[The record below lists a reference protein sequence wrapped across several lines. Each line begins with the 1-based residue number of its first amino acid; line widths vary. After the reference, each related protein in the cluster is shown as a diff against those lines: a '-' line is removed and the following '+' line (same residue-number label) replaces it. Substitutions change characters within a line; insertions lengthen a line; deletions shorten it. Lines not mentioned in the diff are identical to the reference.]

1 MRFISLSTE
10 PARKRFAYIVF
21 FAFVALTTLADAAV
35 TPVKSPNDD
44 NKYRYLTLDN
54 GLEVLL
60 VSDPD
65 SDKAAASLDVAVG
78 SGDDPEDRAGL
89 SHFLEHMLFLGT
101 EKYPEPGEYQ
111 QFIKSHGGSHNA
123 FTAFQDTNYFFDV
136 QARFL
141 EPALDRFAQQFSA
154 PLFTAELVE
163 RERRAVH
170 SEFSSGL
177 KDDGRRI
184 YAAKKAAANPEH
196 AFSQFS
202 VGNLT
207 TLEDTEANPLRPDLL
222 EFWRNHYSADIMTLA
237 VYGPQSLDE
246 LEAMVRPRF
255 SEIENRNLEP
265 ASHNQPLYRPEAL
278 PARLEVESLKELRR
292 LTLTFPI
299 PSQRDHYRAKPSS
312 YVSNLLGHEG
322 PGSLFDVLRQE
333 GLVESLSAG
342 GGLETASHSTLEL
355 SMSLT
360 PAGLERQDQ
369 VISLAFDYID
379 KIRDKGISE
388 RRFEEMQRLAQID
401 FRFRETPTAIQQVM
415 QLSMQMHH
423 VAPED
428 VLQAPYMMER
438 FAPELYREILS
449 ELRPD
454 NTLVTVVAPRKPE
467 GEVQKTRWYEAVYS
481 LEQTTPKAL
490 RQPEL
495 PELADRLAL
504 PDENPFIPE
513 ELAMVAGETMPVP
526 KELAPLPRDMD
537 GLEVWYARDTRFD
550 TPKANV
556 YLSLRSPLPLASPR
570 NHVLMQLLVD
580 AINTNLNAWAYPAR
594 LAGLDYAVY
603 PHLRGITVRVG
614 GYNDKLHTLYSR
626 ILAQVADPVLDQ
638 QRFDIARN
646 QLVEGLLNQAKERPV
661 EQTSN
666 FLQSA
671 LIQGTWTT
679 DEKLAAARDVSLS
692 DLKDFSAQFLKE
704 LDPVMLAHGN
714 LTLASALN
722 LSRLTRAVVLEDTRM
737 VTVERS
743 AVRDLPAGQT
753 EVSLQVEHPDTG
765 YLLYL
770 QGNNTEMD
778 TRAHYRLL
786 GQIVSSPFYEEI
798 RTTRQLGYVVYAT
811 PYEMLETPALGF
823 VIQSP
828 EASGSALDEAVRAF
842 SGQFQQT
849 LSGFTEAELSREKQA
864 VVGRLLEKDRTL
876 SEVSER
882 YWREIDRNQ
891 TKFNSRELLA
901 DAVQRTRLDQ
911 LQALY
916 ESAVMERQAALR
928 IVTSPEPGN
937 ADQKMEMLRD
947 QPPVE

>member
-1 MRFISLSTE
+1 MRFTPSPTE
-10 PARKRFAYIVF
+10 SARKRLS
-21 FAFVALTTLADAAV
+21 FVLLILLTALAPLANAAV
-35 TPVKSPNDD
+35 TPLKSPNDD
-44 NKYRYLTLDN
+44 NRYRYLTLDN

-65 SDKAAASLDVAVG
+65 SDKAAASLNVSVG
-78 SGDDPEDRAGL
+78 SGDDPADRAGMA
-89 SHFLEHMLFLGT
+89 HFLEHMLFLGT

-123 FTAFQDTNYFFDV
+123 FTAFQDTNYFFDI
-136 QARFL
+136 QASFL

-154 PLFTAELVE
+154 PLFTPALVE

-177 KDDGRRI
+177 RDDGRRI

-196 AFSQFS
+196 AFSKFS
-202 VGNLT
+202 VGNIT
-207 TLEDTEANPLRPDLL
+207 TLEDTETNPLRPDLL
-222 EFWRNHYSADIMTLA
+222 EFWRNHYSANIMHLA

-255 SEIENRNLEP
+255 TEIENRKLEP
-265 ASHNQPLYRPEAL
+265 MVHDQPIYRPGSL
-278 PARLEVESLKELRR
+278 PSRLEVEALKDLRR

-299 PSQRDHYRAKPSS
+299 PSQREHYRSKPGH

-322 PGSLFDVLRQE
+322 PGSLFDVLRRE

-342 GGLETASHSTLEL
+342 SGLETGSHSTLEL
-355 SMSLT
+355 SMTLT
-360 PAGLERQDQ
+360 PEGLEHQDR
-369 VISLAFDYID
+369 VTSLAFDYID
-379 KIRDKGISE
+379 KVRDQGISE

-401 FRFRETPTAIQQVM
+401 FRFRETPTPIQQVM
-415 QLSMQMHH
+415 QLSMQMQH

-428 VLQAPYMMER
+428 VLRAPYLMER
-438 FAPELYREILS
+438 FAPELYREILA

-454 NTLVTVVAPRKPE
+454 NALVTVVAPRKPD
-467 GEVQKTRWYEAVYS
+467 GEVQKTRWYRTVYKV
-481 LEQTTPKAL
+481 EPTTAQAL
-490 RQPEL
+490 RQPDL
-495 PELADRLAL
+495 PKLAAELAL
-504 PDENPFIPE
+504 PDANPFIPE
-513 ELAMVAGETMPVP
+513 ELEMVAGETMAAP
-526 KELAPLPRDMD
+526 KELAPLPRDLD
-537 GLEVWYARDTRFD
+537 GLELWYARDTRFD

-556 YLSLRSPLPLASPR
+556 YLSLRSPLPLASAR
-570 NHVLMQLLVD
+570 NHVLVQLLVD

-603 PHLRGITVRVG
+603 PHLRGVTIRVG
-614 GYNDKLHTLYSR
+614 GYSDKLHTLFSR
-626 ILAQVADPVLDQ
+626 ILAQVADPMLDQ
-638 QRFDIARN
+638 QRFEIARN
-646 QLVEGLLNQAKERPV
+646 QLVESLLNQAKERPV
-661 EQTSN
+661 EQASN

-679 DEKLAAARDVSLS
+679 DEKLAAARDVSLEE
-692 DLKDFSAQFLKE
+692 LKAFSGRFLDQ
-704 LDPVMLAHGN
+704 LDPVMLTHGN

-722 LSRLTRAVVLEDTRM
+722 LSRLTRAVVLEDTEM
-737 VTVERS
+737 VTVNRS
-743 AVRDLPAGQT
+743 GVRDLPAGET

-770 QGNNTEMD
+770 QGSNTEME
-778 TRAHYRLL
+778 TRARYRLL

-828 EASGSALDEAVRAF
+828 EATGPALDQAVREF
-842 SGQFQQT
+842 SGQFRQT
-849 LSGFTEAELSREKQA
+849 LTGLTDAELEREKQA
-864 VVGRLLEKDRTL
+864 VVSRLLEQDRTL

-891 TKFNSRELLA
+891 TGFNSRELLA
-901 DAVQRTRLDQ
+901 DAVQRTGLDQ

-916 ESAVMERQAALR
+916 ESAVMERNQALR
-928 IVTSPEPGN
+928 IITSPEPGN
-937 ADQKMEMLRD
+937 AEQKMEMLRD
-947 QPPVE
+947 QPPVD

>member
-1 MRFISLSTE
+1 MRFKPLLTQGAVLRLAAVILLVLS
-10 PARKRFAYIVF
+10 
-21 FAFVALTTLADAAV
+21 ALAEAAV

-44 NKYRYLTLDN
+44 NLYRYLTLDN

-78 SGDDPEDRAGL
+78 SGDDPEDRAGMA
-89 SHFLEHMLFLGT
+89 HFLEHMLFLGT

-136 QARFL
+136 QAEFL

-154 PLFTAELVE
+154 PLFTEALVE

-170 SEFSSGL
+170 SEFSASL

-184 YAAKKAAANPEH
+184 YAAKKAVANPEH

-207 TLEDTEANPLRPDLL
+207 TLEDTQANPLRPDLL

-237 VYGPQSLDE
+237 VYGPQSLDQ

-255 SEIENRNLEP
+255 AKIENRNLEP
-265 ASHNQPLYRPEAL
+265 AAHDKPIYPPQML
-278 PARLEVESLKELRR
+278 PARMEVQALKDLRR

-299 PSQRDHYRAKPSS
+299 PSQREHYRTKPDHY
-312 YVSNLLGHEG
+312 VTNLLGHEG
-322 PGSLFDVLRQE
+322 PGSLFDVLRRE

-342 GGLETASHSTLEL
+342 GGLETPSHSTLEIT
-355 SMSLT
+355 MALT
-360 PAGLERQDQ
+360 PAGLERQDE
-369 VISLAFDYID
+369 VISLTFDYID
-379 KIRDKGISE
+379 KVREKGISE

-401 FRFRETPTAIQQVM
+401 FRFRETPSAIQQVM

-428 VLQAPYMMER
+428 VLRAPYMMER
-438 FAPELYREILS
+438 YAPELYRDILA
-449 ELRPD
+449 ELTPD
-454 NTLVTVVAPRKPE
+454 NTLVTVVAPRTPE
-467 GEVQKTRWYEAVYS
+467 GEVQKTRWYETVYT
-481 LEQTTPKAL
+481 LAETTAAQL

-495 PELADRLAL
+495 PELAAELSL
-504 PDENPFIPE
+504 PDDNPFIPE
-513 ELAMVAGETMPVP
+513 ELAMVDGETMAAP
-526 KELAPLPRDMD
+526 KELAPLPRDLD
-537 GLEVWYARDTRFD
+537 GLEVWFARDTRFE
-550 TPKANV
+550 TPKANI

-570 NHVLMQLLVD
+570 NHVLTQLLVD

-603 PHLRGITVRVG
+603 PHLRGITIRVG
-614 GYNDKLHTLYSR
+614 GYSDKLHTLYSR
-626 ILAQVADPVLDQ
+626 ILAQVADPLLDQ
-638 QRFDIARN
+638 QRFEIARN
-646 QLVEGLLNQAKERPV
+646 QLVESLLNQAKERPV

-679 DEKLAAARDVSLS
+679 DEKLAAARQVSLA
-692 DLKDFSAQFLKE
+692 DLKEFSGQFLDE

-722 LSRLTRAVVLEDTRM
+722 LSRLTRAVVLPDTDM

-743 AVRDLPAGQT
+743 GVRLLPSGQT
-753 EVSLQVEHPDTG
+753 DVSLQVEHPDTG

-770 QGNNTEMD
+770 QGENTSWD
-778 TRAHYRLL
+778 LRARYRLL

-811 PYEMLETPALGF
+811 PYEMLETPALGL

-828 EASGSALDEAVRAF
+828 EASGSELDEAVREF
-842 SGQFQQT
+842 SEQFQQT
-849 LSGFTEAELSREKQA
+849 LADFTEAELSREKQA
-864 VVGRLLEKDRTL
+864 VTSRLLEKDRTL

-891 TKFNSRELLA
+891 TQFNSRELLA
-901 DAVQRTRLDQ
+901 DAIQRTSLEQ
-911 LQALY
+911 LRSLY
-916 ESAVMERQAALR
+916 EAAMLERERALH
-928 IVTSPEPGN
+928 IVTTPEPGN
-937 ADQKMEMLRD
+937 AEKRMEMLRNR
-947 QPPVE
+947 PPVE